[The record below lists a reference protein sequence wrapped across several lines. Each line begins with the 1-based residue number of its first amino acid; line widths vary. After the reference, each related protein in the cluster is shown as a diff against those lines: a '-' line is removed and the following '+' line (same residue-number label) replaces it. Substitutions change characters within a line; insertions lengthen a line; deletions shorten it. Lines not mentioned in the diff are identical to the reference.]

1 MTKCE
6 VCEGRSAEYECFGC
20 ETKVCE
26 NCVVNCSKFGNDFCC
41 EECLD
46 CPVCDYQDK
55 CIYYLELRI
64 DNLKSRMK
72 HGTKS
77 KKVTELIKT
86 LEGLRED
93 ELQRS

>member
-1 MTKCE
+1 MAKCE
-6 VCEGRSAEYECFGC
+6 YFYCFNC
-20 ETKVCE
+20 ETKVCA
-26 NCVVNCSKFGNDFCC
+26 CSVVSCHKFGDNYCSEGC
-41 EECLD
+41 RD

-72 HGTKS
+72 HGAKS